1 MLNRTERNRVLNYA
15 KNAYKKQKAVH
26 KLFARKEE
34 AVKKTEERY
43 NKMIE
48 DSLDYKEYQMNL
60 EMVRAILKNPDITLE
75 QVLTEEV
82 SQKEI
87 MGNMCNTRTYKP
99 TATFLEKYCGVTTEE
114 AAAESAPSMEA
125 EAAEEIAA
133 EVTEEVEEEEVEETE
148 STDSD
153 SEIPEELNEDF

>member
-60 EMVRAILKNPDITLE
+60 EMVRTILKNPNITLGE
-75 QVLTEEV
+75 ILTEEV

-99 TATFLEKYCGVTTEE
+99 TATFLETYCGVTTEE

-125 EAAEEIAA
+125 EAAEEIAE
-133 EVTEEVEEEEVEETE
+133 EVTEEVEEEVEEIE

>member
-60 EMVRAILKNPDITLE
+60 EMVKAILKNPDITLE

-114 AAAESAPSMEA
+114 AVSESTPLMEA

-133 EVTEEVEEEEVEETE
+133 EVDEVEAEEENE

-153 SEIPEELNEDF
+153 SEIPEELNDDF

>member
-1 MLNRTERNRVLNYA
+1 MLSRAEKNRVLNYA
-15 KNAYKKQKAVH
+15 KNAYKKKKAVY

-60 EMVRAILKNPDITLE
+60 EMVKVILKNPDITLD
-75 QVLTEEV
+75 QILTEEV

-114 AAAESAPSMEA
+114 AETESAPSMEA

-133 EVTEEVEEEEVEETE
+133 EVDEEVETEEELE

>member
-15 KNAYKKQKAVH
+15 KIAYKKQKAVH

-60 EMVRAILKNPDITLE
+60 EMVKVILKNPDITLD
-75 QVLTEEV
+75 QILTEEV

-99 TATFLEKYCGVTTEE
+99 TATFLETYCGVTTEE

-125 EAAEEIAA
+125 EAAEEIAE
-133 EVTEEVEEEEVEETE
+133 EVTEEVEEEVEEIE